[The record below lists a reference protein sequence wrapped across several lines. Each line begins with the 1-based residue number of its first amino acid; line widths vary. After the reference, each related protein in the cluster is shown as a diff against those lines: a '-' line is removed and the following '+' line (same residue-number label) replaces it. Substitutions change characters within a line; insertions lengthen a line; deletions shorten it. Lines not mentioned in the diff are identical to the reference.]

1 MFSGC
6 VGEAVVE
13 LLVDVSFDGGDL
25 FLLSGLEAEG
35 CSERFE
41 LESGFIHL
49 LGGGWIGVER
59 VGARSSGVEL
69 KSESVSGDWV
79 VAINVGMIDCHARH
93 GAAGVALNRR
103 AHPKSTKL
111 ER

>member
-13 LLVDVSFDGGDL
+13 LLVDVSLDGGDL
-25 FLLSGLEAEG
+25 FLLGGLKAEG

-49 LGGGWIGVER
+49 LGKGGL
-59 VGARSSGVEL
+59 EL
-69 KSESVSGDWV
+69 SELG
-79 VAINVGMIDCHARH
+79 
-93 GAAGVALNRR
+93 
-103 AHPKSTKL
+103 TQ
-111 ER
+111 